1 MNRHGFYAVGL
12 VILLL
17 AIMGSTYFEIRDHG
31 RLTRDEHQTCVI
43 QGRALEGQEHLTVI
57 MRDIAV
63 LLTPIPAVHAA
74 PVPPSLV
81 GPLAN
86 LREQLGAYL
95 TIESAQPPGRS
106 C

>member
-1 MNRHGFYAVGL
+1 VNRHGFYTAGL

-17 AIMGSTYFEIRDHG
+17 AIGANTYFEVRDHG

-43 QGRALEGQEHLTVI
+43 QGRGLEGQRHLTAI
-57 MRDIAV
+57 MRDVAV
-63 LLTPIPAVHAA
+63 LLTPQPGAHTS
-74 PVPPSLV
+74 VPRAFI

-86 LREQLGAYL
+86 LREQLGVYL
-95 TIESAQPPGRS
+95 TIEGAQPQGRR